1 MNMQYLMPEIFQFI
15 RKKVNPMVLMVP
27 TPTRRL
33 PSLRL
38 PTRRLATLWQAMAR
52 SKDYI
57 TANTKLVS
65 LFLFLYPQ
73 KGQPYGPYGAYAYP
87 GPYHYGSQYGLSY
100 SQY

>member
-1 MNMQYLMPEIFQFI
+1 
-15 RKKVNPMVLMVP
+15 MVLMVP

-65 LFLFLYPQ
+65 LFLFRKIFILFQ
-73 KGQPYGPYGAYAYP
+73 NE
-87 GPYHYGSQYGLSY
+87 LL
-100 SQY
+100 